1 MHEHTTHYSRYSVP
15 VYPMASGSP
24 GLLSSGYSGGFL
36 IFPYSTE
43 VASQQAPVHIPWPA
57 LFQGACDV
65 PDAGVACLP
74 ESEQKHGCKEE
85 VMPTFSPTPT
95 ANSALLCPALP
106 SAKQFIFLLPDTPAA
121 QVQVTA

>member
-1 MHEHTTHYSRYSVP
+1 MNS
-15 VYPMASGSP
+15 M
-24 GLLSSGYSGGFL
+24 

-43 VASQQAPVHIPWPA
+43 VAFRQAPVHIPWPA

-106 SAKQFIFLLPDTPAA
+106 SAKQLIFLLPDTPAA
-121 QVQVTA
+121 QVQVTAQAWLCCLPFLCFLLCPSFSVYKL